1 MRSGCCH
8 IWTPWA
14 SPIFM
19 SRPSCRRAPEAGKLK
34 LMYLRAEGK
43 FAVEYY
49 ESRFPID
56 PQTYPL
62 VFATRPRPV
71 AYSTGQDK
79 VLPAQPE
86 LSELRALLS
95 EFNELPPHWDAD
107 PESAL
112 LRRARLPELIARLSD
127 LVRDSDG
134 VRRYVETSVA
144 RCNGSPGR
152 SRSYDCLHRLLE
164 AQAYRLAHWKVS
176 AEEINYRRFF
186 DINDLVGLRM
196 ENPRVFAATHQLIRR
211 LLAEGSVS
219 GLRIDH
225 PDGLLNPAQY
235 FVRLQMLYAA
245 SQCCGPEPRG
255 QVAENGIEEEVQT
268 VF

>member
-1 MRSGCCH
+1 MRSGCCR

-19 SRPSCRRAPEAGKLK
+19 SRPSCRRAPEAEMRHKMLLPVLAAQYGEELEGGKLK
-34 LMYLRAEGK
+34 LIYLQAEGK

-107 PESAL
+107 
-112 LRRARLPELIARLSD
+112 R
-127 LVRDSDG
+127 
-134 VRRYVETSVA
+134 
-144 RCNGSPGR
+144 
-152 SRSYDCLHRLLE
+152 
-164 AQAYRLAHWKVS
+164 
-176 AEEINYRRFF
+176 
-186 DINDLVGLRM
+186 
-196 ENPRVFAATHQLIRR
+196 
-211 LLAEGSVS
+211 
-219 GLRIDH
+219 
-225 PDGLLNPAQY
+225 
-235 FVRLQMLYAA
+235 
-245 SQCCGPEPRG
+245 
-255 QVAENGIEEEVQT
+255 
-268 VF
+268 